1 MDQNIL
7 FAFAMT
13 MIAGLST
20 GIGSAIAFFA
30 KKTNTKFLAVSL
42 GFSAGVMIY
51 VSMIEIF
58 TEAKA
63 KLIVPLGLKN
73 GTIVTVAAFF
83 GGMLLIALIDKL
95 IPSEE
100 NPHEVEFVESM
111 CEVDENGNC
120 LDENCELLKDGNC
133 KNKISNSFE
142 GDDVESEQKRS
153 RLMRT
158 GLFTALAIAIHN
170 FPEGLA
176 TFVSALQEP
185 SLAIP
190 IVVAIAIHNIPE
202 GIAVSVPIYYAT
214 GDKKKAFIYSFL
226 SGLSE
231 PIGAIIGFM
240 ILLPIMNDILF
251 GVIFAGVAGIMVF
264 ISIDE
269 LLPSAREYGE
279 HHLSIY
285 GMVVGM
291 AVMAIS
297 LILFM

>member
-1 MDQNIL
+1 MQGNVWL
-7 FAFAMT
+7 AFGLTAL
-13 MIAGLST
+13 AGLST

-30 KKTNTKFLAVSL
+30 KKTNTKFLSISL

-58 TEAKA
+58 FKA
-63 KLIVPLGLKN
+63 QDSLQDAMGLKN
-73 GTIVTVAAFF
+73 GAIATVIAFF
-83 GGMLLIALIDKL
+83 AGMLLIGVIDRL
-95 IPSEE
+95 IPQKD
-100 NPHEVEFVESM
+100 NPHEVKKIDVGES
-111 CEVDENGNC
+111 VPQVKG
-120 LDENCELLKDGNC
+120 K
-133 KNKISNSFE
+133 
-142 GDDVESEQKRS
+142 
-153 RLMRT
+153 LMRT

-190 IVVAIAIHNIPE
+190 IVAAIAVHNIPE

-214 GDKKKAFIYSFL
+214 GNKKKAFLYSFA

-231 PIGAIIGFM
+231 PISAIIGYL
-240 ILLPIMNDILF
+240 ILMPFMNDVVYGLLF
-251 GVIFAGVAGIMVF
+251 AAVAGIMVF
-264 ISIDE
+264 ISLDE

-285 GMVVGM
+285 GLVIGM
-291 AVMAIS
+291 AVMAVS
-297 LILFM
+297 LLLFM